1 MLASTLNKFF
11 SKKLF
16 KKMAKTA
23 ENQTNQGFVDDLMGF
38 DPTQVAAFNEPE
50 KKSNQNQ
57 NLYKSNPLNVNK
69 ETAPDGHYHA
79 RIRILY
85 NPYDMAQSIVN
96 NAHYAMND
104 ANGFFMLDSR
114 LAFGDR
120 NCFMF
125 KAWKKLH
132 FDQDETKI
140 TIDGKQ
146 YTKKE
151 WGDHM
156 FDKGEERFCLIQVI
170 EDANQPALVGKFLGW
185 RLPKA
190 IYDILQAKMRP
201 TDKSK
206 APQDLMN
213 YLFGP
218 ALELDV
224 TPGPD
229 DPSAPE
235 RKQREIK
242 YTLCAFESDPTP
254 ILSVTGE
261 DFFTE
266 DERDMITDYAAAKKV
281 LTDTKATA
289 KKKDEAMA
297 KCKELVEPLKTLM
310 QKAMD
315 YVKENAINI
324 VDEFGYHEPND
335 ELRARAEKWI
345 DIVVNKLKNPVTYNP
360 EDEEDAD
367 TCKSEDKG
375 EKKTTGKKQEPKQ
388 EPAKMPENP
397 ADDLPF

>member
-1 MLASTLNKFF
+1 
-11 SKKLF
+11 
-16 KKMAKTA
+16 MAKTA
-23 ENQTNQGFVDDLMGF
+23 ENNNQGFIDDLMGF
-38 DPTQVAAFNEPE
+38 DPSQVAAFNEPE
-50 KKSNQNQ
+50 QKSNQNQ
-57 NLYKSNPLNVNK
+57 NLYKTNPLKVDPK
-69 ETAPDGHYHA
+69 VAPDGHYHA
-79 RIRILY
+79 KVRIVY
-85 NPYDMAQSIVN
+85 NPYDMKMSIIN
-96 NAHYAMND
+96 NAHYAMTD
-104 ANGFFMLDSR
+104 ANGFFMVDSK

-132 FDQDETKI
+132 FNEDTEKFTV
-140 TIDGKQ
+140 DGKQ

-156 FDKGEERFCLIQVI
+156 FDKSEERFCLVQVI
-170 EDANQPALVGKFLGW
+170 EDANQPDKVGKFLGW

-190 IYDILQAKMRP
+190 IYDTLQAKMSP

-218 ALELDV
+218 VLELDV

-229 DPSAPE
+229 DPQHPE

-242 YTLCAFESDPTP
+242 YTLCSFEADPTP

-261 DFFTE
+261 ELFSD
-266 DERDMITDYAAAKKV
+266 DERDMISDYAAAKKV

-297 KCKELVEPLKTLM
+297 KCKDLVEPLKKLM
-310 QKAMD
+310 QKAID

-324 VDEFGYHEPND
+324 VEEFGYHEPSD
-335 ELRARAEKWI
+335 ELKKRAEKWI
-345 DIVVNKLKNPVTYNP
+345 DIVVEKLQNPQTYVDAEEASNDSKDNEKMTPKEAPAQMPGNP
-360 EDEEDAD
+360 
-367 TCKSEDKG
+367 
-375 EKKTTGKKQEPKQ
+375 
-388 EPAKMPENP
+388 N
-397 ADDLPF
+397 DDLPF

>member
-1 MLASTLNKFF
+1 
-11 SKKLF
+11 
-16 KKMAKTA
+16 MAKTA
-23 ENQTNQGFVDDLMGF
+23 ENNNQGFIDDLMGF
-38 DPTQVAAFNEPE
+38 DPSQVAAFNEPE
-50 KKSNQNQ
+50 QKSNQNQ
-57 NLYKSNPLNVNK
+57 NLYKTNPLKVDAK
-69 ETAPDGHYHA
+69 VAPDGHYHA
-79 RIRILY
+79 KVRIVY
-85 NPYDMAQSIVN
+85 NPYDMKMSIVN

-104 ANGFFMLDSR
+104 ANGFFMVDSK

-132 FDQDETKI
+132 YSEDTEKFTV
-140 TIDGKQ
+140 DGKQ

-156 FDKGEERFCLIQVI
+156 FDKSEERFCLVQVI
-170 EDANQPALVGKFLGW
+170 EDANQPDKVGHFLGW

-190 IYDILQAKMRP
+190 IYDTLQAKMSP

-218 ALELDV
+218 VLELDV

-229 DPSAPE
+229 DPQHPE

-242 YTLCAFESDPTP
+242 YTLCSFESDPTP

-261 DFFTE
+261 ELFSD
-266 DERDMITDYAAAKKV
+266 DERDMISDYAAAKKV
-281 LTDTKATA
+281 LTDSKATA

-297 KCKELVEPLKTLM
+297 KCKDLVEPLKKLM
-310 QKAMD
+310 QKAVD

-324 VDEFGYHEPND
+324 VDEFGYHEPSD
-335 ELRARAEKWI
+335 ELKKRAEKWI
-345 DIVVNKLKNPVTYNP
+345 DIVVEKLQNPQTYVDP
-360 EDEEDAD
+360 EEATDTTDE
-367 TCKSEDKG
+367 G
-375 EKKTTGKKQEPKQ
+375 TGKSTKKATPKEEPV
-388 EPAKMPENP
+388 KMPENP

>member
-1 MLASTLNKFF
+1 
-11 SKKLF
+11 
-16 KKMAKTA
+16 MAKTA
-23 ENQTNQGFVDDLMGF
+23 ENNNQGFIDDLMGF
-38 DPTQVAAFNEPE
+38 DPSQVAAFNEPE
-50 KKSNQNQ
+50 QKSNQNQ
-57 NLYKSNPLNVNK
+57 NLYKTNPLKVDPK
-69 ETAPDGHYHA
+69 VAPDGHYHA
-79 RIRILY
+79 KVRIIY
-85 NPYDMAQSIVN
+85 NPYDMKMSIIN
-96 NAHYAMND
+96 NAHYAMTD
-104 ANGFFMLDSR
+104 ADGFFMVDSK

-132 FDQDETKI
+132 FNEDTEKF

-156 FDKGEERFCLIQVI
+156 FDKSEERFCLVQVI
-170 EDANQPALVGKFLGW
+170 EDANQPDKVGKFLGW

-190 IYDILQAKMRP
+190 IYDTLQAKMSP

-218 ALELDV
+218 VLELDV

-229 DPSAPE
+229 DPQHPE

-242 YTLCAFESDPTP
+242 YTLCSFESDPTP

-261 DFFTE
+261 ELFSD
-266 DERDMITDYAAAKKV
+266 DERDMISDYAAAKKV
-281 LTDTKATA
+281 LTDAKATA

-297 KCKELVEPLKTLM
+297 KCKVLVEPLKKLM
-310 QKAMD
+310 QKAID

-324 VDEFGYHEPND
+324 VDEFGYHEPSD
-335 ELRARAEKWI
+335 ELKKRAEKWI
-345 DIVVNKLKNPVTYNP
+345 DIVVDKLQNPQTYA
-360 EDEEDAD
+360 DAEEASDA
-367 TCKSEDKG
+367 G
-375 EKKTTGKKQEPKQ
+375 EKKEEATPK
-388 EPAKMPENP
+388 EAPAKISENP
-397 ADDLPF
+397 NDDLPF